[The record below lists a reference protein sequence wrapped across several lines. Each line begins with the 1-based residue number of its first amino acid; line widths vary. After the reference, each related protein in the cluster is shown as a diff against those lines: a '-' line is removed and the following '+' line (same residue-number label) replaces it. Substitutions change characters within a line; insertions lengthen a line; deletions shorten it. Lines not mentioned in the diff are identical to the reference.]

1 MEVQLKLFNPS
12 LYLQWFTATEEE
24 EKEEEEK
31 KDEEVKSGGLVDHV

>member
-24 EKEEEEK
+24 EEK